1 MGKKLIEL
9 NSFSFVYIYSLFF
22 IYVVFYVCYKL
33 YMQFIFLLY
42 TKKKL
47 ENIEKTGH
55 QKRNHSVREDIQD
68 IKYAWN
74 PCNNKDFFYQ
84 GLLQMFDHSVNVNEI
99 SLQKQ

>member
-55 QKRNHSVREDIQD
+55 QKRNQSVREDIQD
-68 IKYAWN
+68 IQYAWN

-84 GLLQMFDHSVNVNEI
+84 GLLQMFDHSVNANEI